1 MKIYK
6 LFIILLIFSNNAIAE
21 ENDCSKINKLSKE
34 YAKCITKIAKEKS
47 KAVKEKVTSEENK
60 NKLSN
65 FKSKFLSKMKKFKN
79 SKTGE
84 EFIKN
89 N

>member
-34 YAKCITKIAKEKS
+34 YAKCVANIAMEKS
-47 KAVKEKVTSEENK
+47 KAVK
-60 NKLSN
+60 
-65 FKSKFLSKMKKFKN
+65 
-79 SKTGE
+79 
-84 EFIKN
+84 
-89 N
+89 